1 MQTGRFPFS
10 VSLRFK
16 VLFGEWVR
24 VIDVEAHQPLLNVVG
39 WQTQE
44 ECNRR
49 WDLEAQQARML
60 GLYGVSIMLAILSAQ
75 LGILG
80 RTQHNWAFLRRSRL
94 IGCF

>member
-49 WDLEAQQARML
+49 WDLEAQ
-60 GLYGVSIMLAILSAQ
+60 
-75 LGILG
+75 
-80 RTQHNWAFLRRSRL
+80 
-94 IGCF
+94 